1 MAGRAPMNAA
11 EPAAARA
18 DLPLFVD
25 LDGTL
30 VRTDLLYESFLDR
43 LKHDWWLPLRAFGW
57 LAGGRAALK
66 TRLAEGRVLPVDA
79 LPYHAAVLACIRD
92 ARAGGRRVY
101 LATASHR
108 ILAQQVADHLGL
120 FDGVI
125 ASEPGR
131 NVSGAGKL
139 ARLRDV
145 AGSDRFEYLGNSAA
159 DLAIW
164 DAGAHA
170 GVVAPDA
177 AARRWLRRNAGK
189 ARALGEHLSARDA
202 LAARLR
208 LLRPRRWPAD
218 LLLAL
223 PLLALPLLA
232 APAALRAAATADV
245 ALGIAA
251 FGLCT
256 SALAVVDD
264 LLDLDAD
271 RVHPRRRTRPFASG
285 AVPLAFGFHAVPLLL
300 AAAIGVGALVSAP
313 FVGVLAAAFV
323 VALAHSLSL
332 RRTRAIDALVRTLL
346 LVLRLVA
353 GAVAMHAAWPS

>member
-1 MAGRAPMNAA
+1 MADRARMNA
-11 EPAAARA
+11 PGAAARA
-18 DLPLFVD
+18 AMRADVPLFVD

-30 VRTDLLYESFLDR
+30 VLTDLLYESFLHR
-43 LKHDWWLPLRAFGW
+43 LKRDWWLPLRAFGW

-79 LPYHAAVLACIRD
+79 LPYHAAVLARIRD

-108 ILAQQVADHLGL
+108 LLAQQVADHLGL

-139 ARLRDV
+139 ARLREV

-159 DLAIW
+159 DVTIW

-177 AARRWLRRNAGK
+177 AARRWLGRNAGK
-189 ARALGEHLSARDA
+189 AHALGEHLSPRAA

-223 PLLALPLLA
+223 PLLVVPGALNA
-232 APAALRAAATADV
+232 AGIANV
-245 ALGIAA
+245 ALAIAA
-251 FGLCT
+251 FGLCS
-256 SALAVVDD
+256 SALAVIDD

-271 RVHPRRRTRPFASG
+271 RAHPRRRARPFASG
-285 AVPLAFGFHAVPLLL
+285 AVSLAFGFHAVPLLL
-300 AAAIGVGALVSAP
+300 AAAVGVGVLVSGL

-323 VALAHSLSL
+323 VGLAHSLSL
-332 RRTRAIDALVRTLL
+332 RRTRVVDGLALTLL
-346 LVLRLVA
+346 FALRGVA
-353 GAVAMHAAWPS
+353 GAVAIHVAWPF

>member
-1 MAGRAPMNAA
+1 MNAS
-11 EPAAARA
+11 EPAALAAPRA
-18 DLPLFVD
+18 DVPLFVD

-30 VRTDLLYESFLDR
+30 VLTDLLYESFLDR
-43 LKHDWWLPLRAFGW
+43 LKRDWWLPLRAFAW

-66 TRLAEGRVLPVDA
+66 TRLAEGRVLSVDA
-79 LPYHAAVLACIRD
+79 LPYHAAVLAHIRD

-101 LATASHR
+101 LATASHL

-131 NVSGAGKL
+131 NVSGDGKL
-139 ARLRDV
+139 ARLREV

-159 DLAIW
+159 DVAIW

-177 AARRWLRRNAGK
+177 AARRWMSRHPGK
-189 ARALGEHLSARDA
+189 ARALGEHLSPRAAR
-202 LAARLR
+202 AARLR
-208 LLRPRRWPAD
+208 LLRPRRWPAN
-218 LLLAL
+218 L
-223 PLLALPLLA
+223 LLALPLLA
-232 APAALRAAATADV
+232 APGPLDAAGIANV
-245 ALGIAA
+245 VLGIAA
-251 FGLCT
+251 FSLCT
-256 SALAVVDD
+256 SALAVIDD

-271 RVHPRRRTRPFASG
+271 RAHPRKRGRPFASG

-300 AAAIGVGALVSAP
+300 AAAFGVGAFLSAA
-313 FVGVLAAAFV
+313 FVGVLAACFV

-332 RRTRAIDALVRTLL
+332 RRTRAIDALALAVLL
-346 LVLRLVA
+346 ALRIVA
-353 GAVAMHAAWPS
+353 GAVASHPAWPF